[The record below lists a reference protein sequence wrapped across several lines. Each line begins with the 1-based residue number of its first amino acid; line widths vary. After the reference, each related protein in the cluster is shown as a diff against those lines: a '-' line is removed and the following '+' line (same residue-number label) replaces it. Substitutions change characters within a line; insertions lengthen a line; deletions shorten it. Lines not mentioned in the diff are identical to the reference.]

1 MIRLPLLAI
10 GTLVLLIG
18 TIPDPAWSLEE
29 EPFAAVAE
37 QEPWMELYEQL
48 VDRLKDLE
56 PRIELLESLDRPLN
70 KDEKT
75 ELQKEN
81 ETLRPLVEEL
91 RNRKGEVVDEVVR
104 QAREDTLPLYTRV
117 VALLEQT
124 KDSAA
129 PEEARNAPQIETT
142 IQLASVLMARDYP
155 GDAPRTPDSLGI
167 GHLSVEELSSL

>member
-1 MIRLPLLAI
+1 M
-10 GTLVLLIG
+10 
-18 TIPDPAWSLEE
+18 
-29 EPFAAVAE
+29 
-37 QEPWMELYEQL
+37 

-75 ELQKEN
+75 ELQKER
-81 ETLRPLVEEL
+81 EILRPLVEEL
-91 RNRKGEVVDEVVR
+91 RNRKAEVADEVVR

-124 KDSAA
+124 KDFAA
-129 PEEARNAPQIETT
+129 PEEARNAPQIETM

-155 GDAPRTPDSLGI
+155 GDAPRTSDSLGI